1 MSLMLRMRRSP
12 FSASESVP
20 NGPGQATFGAVD
32 VFDQL
37 EGVQHVQD
45 LFGVDFLAFGVEN
58 DALARQNVVQHQQLL
73 DFLEQVQLLH
83 FEVLHDAE
91 LVGLHVVL
99 GLLQLAHQVVPLLL
113 DVVDLLLQ
121 HLVSLTL
128 MLSFRIP
135 TNLPE

>member
-1 MSLMLRMRRSP
+1 MSLMLRLRRSP

-37 EGVQHVQD
+37 ERVQHVQD

-73 DFLEQVQLLH
+73 DFLEQVQLLD

-99 GLLQLAHQVVPLLL
+99 GLLQLAHEVVPLLL
-113 DVVDLLLQ
+113 DVVHLLLQ